1 MRATVLT
8 DNTGNNELAGE
19 WGLSFYIEYRDQKIL
34 LDAGQS
40 GLFAENAEKL
50 GINLTDVDYAV
61 LSHAHYDHVDGMPV
75 FLEKN
80 RTAKLYIKK
89 PCGEN
94 CYDLKEG
101 RMKYIGIMK
110 GFLEKYKDR
119 IVYVSGECR
128 PGSGIWLIPHSRQT
142 MEEAGEREH
151 MYLKEESGWVPD
163 CFAHEQ
169 SLVFEEESGL
179 VVFNS
184 CSHGGAAN
192 IISEVSAAFPG
203 RKIRAMIGGFHLY
216 NKSEQYVRALTEKLR
231 ATGVEEIYTGHCTG
245 EEGYRIMRD
254 VLGNM
259 VHPLEVGLRI
269 VL

>member
-8 DNTGNNELAGE
+8 DNTGNNGLAGE

-50 GINLTDVDYAV
+50 GIDLADTDYAV
-61 LSHAHYDHVDGMPV
+61 LSHAHYDHADGMPV

-80 RTAKLYIKK
+80 RKAKLYVRES
-89 PCGEN
+89 CGEN
-94 CYDLKEG
+94 CYDRKEG
-101 RMKYIGIMK
+101 RMKYIGIK
-110 GFLEKYKDR
+110 RGLLEAYKDR
-119 IVYVSGECR
+119 ITYVSGDCE
-128 PGSGIWLIPHSRQT
+128 PGGGVWLISHSRET
-142 MEEAGEREH
+142 MEEAGKREH
-151 MYLKEESGWVPD
+151 MYLKEGDEWAKD

-169 SLVFEEESGL
+169 SLVFEEDSGL
-179 VVFNS
+179 VIFNS

-192 IISEVSAAFPG
+192 I
-203 RKIRAMIGGFHLY
+203 IGGFHLY

-259 VHPLEVGLRI
+259 VHPLEVGLEI